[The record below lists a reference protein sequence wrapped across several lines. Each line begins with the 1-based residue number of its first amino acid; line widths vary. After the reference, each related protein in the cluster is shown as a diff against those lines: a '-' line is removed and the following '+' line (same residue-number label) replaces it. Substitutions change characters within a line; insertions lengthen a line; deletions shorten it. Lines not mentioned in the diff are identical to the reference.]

1 MERKADVKEIVNE
14 ALAYESLSRSRALST
29 PSFSASPVPGNQG
42 GQRQT
47 DRSFRP
53 VSNDERRTSSA
64 RYRRY
69 PPPTKRRDRQ
79 TRGTSYARA
88 ERLRNR
94 RRESSVFDRL
104 GAARRNGR
112 HYHGTRHFHRRR
124 HKPYDSFA
132 RTEDNLSVKVLQAR
146 KMSLSIQEH
155 REKTKII
162 EKKINDEK
170 NILDAVYS
178 RIRKLKRQKEDNEKD
193 RQNFERRFERL
204 SDELRLKKIYW
215 NGDFGVPVFK
225 RPGAGPDDSS
235 LLEEDSEEEGELID
249 DDEWSDDDTLTSVPS
264 VPDFH

>member
-1 MERKADVKEIVNE
+1 MDLRFDFNKINVFYSRIFCNKKQFHIFKTCIEFRILNFCSRWFLRCWSFTAFLHKMERKADVKEIVNE

-104 GAARRNGR
+104 GASRRNGR

-132 RTEDNLSVKVLQAR
+132 RTEDNLSVK
-146 KMSLSIQEH
+146 
-155 REKTKII
+155 
-162 EKKINDEK
+162 
-170 NILDAVYS
+170 
-178 RIRKLKRQKEDNEKD
+178 
-193 RQNFERRFERL
+193 
-204 SDELRLKKIYW
+204 
-215 NGDFGVPVFK
+215 GPVFLQK
-225 RPGAGPDDSS
+225 R
-235 LLEEDSEEEGELID
+235 E
-249 DDEWSDDDTLTSVPS
+249 T
-264 VPDFH
+264 F

>member
-29 PSFSASPVPGNQG
+29 PSFSASPIPGNQG
-42 GQRQT
+42 GQRHT
-47 DRSFRP
+47 DGSFRP
-53 VSNDERRTSSA
+53 VSNDERGASSA

-132 RTEDNLSVKVLQAR
+132 RTEDNLSVKGPGFLQKRETFLKQYLKTVEVLQAR

-170 NILDAVYS
+170 NILDAV
-178 RIRKLKRQKEDNEKD
+178 R
-193 RQNFERRFERL
+193 
-204 SDELRLKKIYW
+204 
-215 NGDFGVPVFK
+215 
-225 RPGAGPDDSS
+225 
-235 LLEEDSEEEGELID
+235 
-249 DDEWSDDDTLTSVPS
+249 
-264 VPDFH
+264 